1 MPPFFWDYVYRCT
14 KSVPL
19 YDTGDWVCYNP
30 ILVLFLTQIV
40 CVCVCVRARR
50 LGPDMTSDIA
60 NRYLEPYANL
70 LCSSDTEFIY
80 EECQTVYKRQV
91 TMTPL

>member
-1 MPPFFWDYVYRCT
+1 MCA
-14 KSVPL
+14 
-19 YDTGDWVCYNP
+19 
-30 ILVLFLTQIV
+30 
-40 CVCVCVRARR
+40 RARL
-50 LGPDMTSDIA
+50 LGPKMTSDTA
-60 NRYLEPYANL
+60 NSYLERYANL